1 MYGFYYDPTYIM
13 VLIGV
18 VICMLASANI
28 NRTFQ
33 KYSRIRSHSGMT
45 GREAAE
51 RLLHANGIYDVT
63 VQHVAGNLTD
73 HYDPRN
79 KTLNLSDSTYAS
91 TSVAAIGVAAHEC
104 GHAVQHANG
113 YAPLKIRGSLVPV
126 ANFGSTLAWP
136 LILIGF
142 LIQGNAS
149 VLLINLGILLFS
161 AAVLFQIVT
170 LPVEFNASSRALKS
184 LETNGILYTEEVA
197 DTRKVLRAAALTY
210 VASAASAILQLLRL
224 ILISG
229 GEDEMTKAINEREI
243 VLEVLLEITEH
254 GMYSHIVLRD
264 VLNKYQYLEKKERS
278 FITRVTEGTLEHMM
292 EIDYILDQFSK
303 VKVKKMKPVIR
314 NIMRSAVYQMKYMDS
329 VPVSAACNE
338 AVKLAARKG
347 FGSLR
352 GFVNGVLRNV
362 ARNLDQIAYPTEPLK
377 RLSIQYS
384 MPEWILN
391 LWLKAYDSDIVE
403 QMLQAFQR
411 ETPLTIRCN
420 LRMVT
425 PKQLKEHL
433 EAEGVTVKVHPYL
446 EYAFHISG
454 FDYLGDLESFQN
466 GEFFSTRYQFHA
478 CK

>member
-1 MYGFYYDPTYIM
+1 MYGFYYDPTYVM

-18 VICMLASANI
+18 VICMLASANV

-63 VQHVAGNLTD
+63 VQRVAGNLTD

-210 VASAASAILQLLRL
+210 VASVASAILQLLRL

-229 GEDEMTKAINEREI
+229 GR
-243 VLEVLLEITEH
+243 
-254 GMYSHIVLRD
+254 R
-264 VLNKYQYLEKKERS
+264 
-278 FITRVTEGTLEHMM
+278 
-292 EIDYILDQFSK
+292 
-303 VKVKKMKPVIR
+303 R
-314 NIMRSAVYQMKYMDS
+314 ND
-329 VPVSAACNE
+329 
-338 AVKLAARKG
+338 
-347 FGSLR
+347 
-352 GFVNGVLRNV
+352 
-362 ARNLDQIAYPTEPLK
+362 
-377 RLSIQYS
+377 
-384 MPEWILN
+384 
-391 LWLKAYDSDIVE
+391 
-403 QMLQAFQR
+403 
-411 ETPLTIRCN
+411 
-420 LRMVT
+420 
-425 PKQLKEHL
+425 
-433 EAEGVTVKVHPYL
+433 
-446 EYAFHISG
+446 
-454 FDYLGDLESFQN
+454 
-466 GEFFSTRYQFHA
+466 
-478 CK
+478 

>member
-1 MYGFYYDPTYIM
+1 MYGFYYDPTYVM

-18 VICMLASANI
+18 VICMLASANV

-63 VQHVAGNLTD
+63 VQRVAGNLTD

-149 VLLINLGILLFS
+149 VLLIDLGILLFS

-229 GEDEMTKAINEREI
+229 GR
-243 VLEVLLEITEH
+243 
-254 GMYSHIVLRD
+254 R
-264 VLNKYQYLEKKERS
+264 
-278 FITRVTEGTLEHMM
+278 
-292 EIDYILDQFSK
+292 
-303 VKVKKMKPVIR
+303 R
-314 NIMRSAVYQMKYMDS
+314 ND
-329 VPVSAACNE
+329 
-338 AVKLAARKG
+338 
-347 FGSLR
+347 
-352 GFVNGVLRNV
+352 
-362 ARNLDQIAYPTEPLK
+362 
-377 RLSIQYS
+377 
-384 MPEWILN
+384 
-391 LWLKAYDSDIVE
+391 
-403 QMLQAFQR
+403 
-411 ETPLTIRCN
+411 
-420 LRMVT
+420 
-425 PKQLKEHL
+425 
-433 EAEGVTVKVHPYL
+433 
-446 EYAFHISG
+446 
-454 FDYLGDLESFQN
+454 
-466 GEFFSTRYQFHA
+466 
-478 CK
+478 